1 VIWFII
7 LLLFSYDLFLI
18 WIFVGWRK
26 LKLRPSASQEKSFIS
41 VIVPVRNEV
50 GNIERLLDDLE
61 KQSYSQNKYEVLI
74 IDDQSTDETRQRVL
88 DRKER
93 SEIHVTLVTLNN
105 PTPQSLSSK
114 KAAITLGVEMARGD
128 LIILTD
134 GDSRVGEN
142 WLRTY
147 AQYFDVRDLKLMAG
161 LVFIEP
167 DGSFFSKIQTAEFAS
182 LIGSGAS
189 LFSLGFPALCNG
201 ANLAFT
207 REVFLEVE
215 GYKGNEGIIS
225 GDDEY
230 LLSKIRKYH
239 PGKIRFLKSREAIVN
254 TPPSKNL
261 TDFFQ
266 QRKRWAGKWK
276 KPGNKTIIILAGFIF
291 FIHSGILTGFI
302 WTLLGKIPLL
312 IFVVLIFV
320 KILLEYLLI
329 HDIFTFANKK
339 MNIWAFLVSTILYA
353 PYAVF
358 FGIAA
363 NIGGY
368 TWKGRRY
375 KN

>member
-1 VIWFII
+1 M
-7 LLLFSYDLFLI
+7 S
-18 WIFVGWRK
+18 K
-26 LKLRPSASQEKSFIS
+26 EKPFIS
-41 VIVPVRNEV
+41 VVVPVRNEV

-61 KQSYSQNKYEVLI
+61 KQSYSQDKYEVLI
-74 IDDQSTDETRQRVL
+74 IDDQSTDETRQLVL
-88 DRKER
+88 GRKEQ
-93 SEIHVTLVTLNN
+93 SKIHVNLFSLNN
-105 PTPQSLSSK
+105 PCPQSLSSK
-114 KAAITLGVEMARGD
+114 KAAITLAVEMARGD

-134 GDSRVGEN
+134 GDSRVGKN
-142 WLRTY
+142 WLHTY
-147 AQYFDVRDLKLMAG
+147 AQYFDVGDLKLMAG
-161 LVFIEP
+161 LVFIQP
-167 DGSFFSKIQTAEFAS
+167 DGSFFSKIQTTEFAS
-182 LIGSGAS
+182 LIGSGAA
-189 LFSLGFPALCNG
+189 LFFHGCPALCNG

-207 REVFLEVE
+207 REVFLEVD
-215 GYKGNEGIIS
+215 GYKGNESIIS

-230 LLSKIRKYH
+230 LLSKIRKNY
-239 PGKIRFLKSREAIVN
+239 PGKIRFLKSMEAIVC

-261 TDFFQ
+261 IDFFQ
-266 QRKRWAGKWK
+266 QRKRWAGKWRK
-276 KPGNKTIIILAGFIF
+276 QGNNTIISLAAFIF
-291 FIHSGILTGFI
+291 FIHLGVLTGCI
-302 WTLLGKIPLL
+302 LTLLGKIPVL

-358 FGIAA
+358 FGMAA